1 MKESLFALLKLQ
13 EVDNEVDSLRKHK
26 SDYPQ
31 RVAELEQLIATLGDE
46 RKNKRE
52 ELAKQEANLRHFG
65 QQLVTAED
73 DFKRH
78 QARMPEIKTNREYDA
93 LQQEMMALQHAI
105 DEFQEEKKK
114 AAEEAQRL
122 TAAIEEDEQ
131 QFAEKTQSA
140 EVEIAGL
147 REKVRTLDEEI
158 AQAIDRR
165 KAVAAEVPARAVTM
179 YERVRRGKK
188 RAVVRVV
195 RDACSGCWTN
205 LPPQKINELRM
216 SRRIIMC
223 DGCGRIL
230 VWDDRQGNAS

>member
-114 AAEEAQRL
+114 AAEEKAKK
-122 TAAIEEDEQ
+122 TAENVVA
-131 QFAEKTQSA
+131 FKKVSGEK
-140 EVEIAGL
+140 E
-147 REKVRTLDEEI
+147 
-158 AQAIDRR
+158 
-165 KAVAAEVPARAVTM
+165 
-179 YERVRRGKK
+179 
-188 RAVVRVV
+188 
-195 RDACSGCWTN
+195 
-205 LPPQKINELRM
+205 
-216 SRRIIMC
+216 
-223 DGCGRIL
+223 
-230 VWDDRQGNAS
+230 